1 MKEASFDHETQQYY
15 RNNAR
20 ALAQRYARA
29 RGGIEFWFD
38 AAFPKGSKILDVGAA
53 AGRDVL
59 LLLEAGYDACG
70 VDPCREL
77 VAEGLKKNPVLKDH
91 LACDSLPGL
100 ETIGDHGFDGIL
112 CSAVL
117 MHLPEET
124 LFDAAF
130 GLRRVLKP
138 GGRLLVSLPVDAG
151 GEPIRGRDKKG
162 RLFNGLSP
170 DRLELMLARLGFSCI
185 GRGENFDSLGREE
198 RKWVVQLFVLETD
211 SAGKDSEIILHIP
224 HSSRKIPADCR
235 KDILLSDTE
244 LENELLKMTDA
255 YTDEIPKYFRKATAA
270 IFPVSRLVVDV
281 ERFREDADEP
291 MSKKGMGAVYMRTHD
306 GRLLRDPATI
316 NREALLRR
324 YYDLH
329 HALLTNAVE
338 TALGKAGHCRIFD
351 IHSFPSEPLP
361 YEFDQNPDRPDICLG
376 TDHFHTPR
384 AMAEKARACFE
395 EAGLTVKENSPF
407 AGTMVP
413 MKHYRR
419 ESAVQSLM
427 IEINRKLIMNEKTG
441 EKTRESET
449 LFQLTAEIL
458 SGLGI

>member
-15 RNNAR
+15 RDNAK

-151 GEPIRGRDKKG
+151 GEPVRGRDETG

-170 DRLELMLARLGFSCI
+170 DRLEA
-185 GRGENFDSLGREE
+185 
-198 RKWVVQLFVLETD
+198 
-211 SAGKDSEIILHIP
+211 SAGEKILIP
-224 HSSRKIPADCR
+224 S
-235 KDILLSDTE
+235 
-244 LENELLKMTDA
+244 
-255 YTDEIPKYFRKATAA
+255 AA
-270 IFPVSRLVVDV
+270 R
-281 ERFREDADEP
+281 
-291 MSKKGMGAVYMRTHD
+291 
-306 GRLLRDPATI
+306 
-316 NREALLRR
+316 
-324 YYDLH
+324 
-329 HALLTNAVE
+329 
-338 TALGKAGHCRIFD
+338 
-351 IHSFPSEPLP
+351 
-361 YEFDQNPDRPDICLG
+361 
-376 TDHFHTPR
+376 
-384 AMAEKARACFE
+384 
-395 EAGLTVKENSPF
+395 KENGSCNFSSWKPT
-407 AGTMVP
+407 AG
-413 MKHYRR
+413 
-419 ESAVQSLM
+419 SAASTGS
-427 IEINRKLIMNEKTG
+427 NRSSTV
-441 EKTRESET
+441 
-449 LFQLTAEIL
+449 TAR
-458 SGLGI
+458 

>member
-1 MKEASFDHETQQYY
+1 MKEASSDYETQQYY

-20 ALAQRYARA
+20 TLAQRYTRA
-29 RGGIEFWFD
+29 RGGIELWFA
-38 AAFPKGSKILDVGAA
+38 AAFPKGSKILDIGAA

-59 LLLEAGYDACG
+59 FLLEAGYDACG

-77 VAEGLKKNPVLKDH
+77 ADEGLRTNPVLKDR

-100 ETIGDHGFDGIL
+100 ETIGDHSFDGVL

-130 GLRRVLKP
+130 GLRRVLRP

-151 GEPIRGRDKKG
+151 GEPVRGRDEKG

-170 DRLELMLARLGFSCI
+170 ERLELMLTRLGFTCI

-211 SAGKDSEIILHIP
+211 GSGRDSEIILHIP
-224 HSSRKIPADCR
+224 HSSGKIPPDCR
-235 KDILLSDTE
+235 KDILLSDKE
-244 LENELLKMTDA
+244 LEYELLKMTDV
-255 YTDEIPKYFRKATAA
+255 YTDEIPKYFRKAMAV

-291 MSKKGMGAVYMRTHD
+291 MSRKGMGAVYTRTHD
-306 GRLLRDPATI
+306 GRPLRKPAAI
-316 NREALLRR
+316 NRETLLRR
-324 YYDLH
+324 YYDPH

-384 AMAEKARACFE
+384 ELTEKARACFE
-395 EAGLTVKENSPF
+395 EAGLAVRENSPF
-407 AGTMVP
+407 VGTMVP
-413 MKHYRR
+413 MKHYRI
-419 ESAVQSLM
+419 EPAVQSLM

-449 LFQLTAEIL
+449 LFQLTVEIL
-458 SGLGI
+458 SGLEI

>member
-1 MKEASFDHETQQYY
+1 MKEASSNHETQQYY
-15 RNNAR
+15 KNNAG

-29 RGGIEFWFD
+29 RGGIKLWFD

-59 LLLEAGYDACG
+59 LLLEAGYDAWG

-77 VAEGLKKNPVLKDH
+77 VAEGLRTNPVLQDR
-91 LACDSLPGL
+91 LACDALPGL
-100 ETIGDHGFDGIL
+100 ETIEDHSFDGIL

-130 GLRRVLKP
+130 GLRRILKP
-138 GGRLLVSLPVDAG
+138 GGRLLVSLPVDEG
-151 GEPIRGRDKKG
+151 GEPVRGRDEKG
-162 RLFNGLSP
+162 RFFNGLSP
-170 DRLELMLARLGFSCI
+170 DRLELMLTRLGFSCI
-185 GRGENFDSLGREE
+185 GRGENYDSLGREE

-211 SAGKDSEIILHIP
+211 GAGRDIEIILHIP
-224 HSSRKIPADCR
+224 HSSRKIPPDCR
-235 KDILLSDTE
+235 KDILLSDKE
-244 LENELLKMTDA
+244 LEYELLKMTDV
-255 YTDEIPKYFRKATAA
+255 YTDEIPKYFRKAMAV

-281 ERFREDADEP
+281 ERFREDTDEP
-291 MSKKGMGAVYMRTHD
+291 MSEKGMGAVYTKSHD
-306 GRLLRDPATI
+306 GRPLRKPATI
-316 NREALLRR
+316 NRETLLQR
-324 YYDLH
+324 YYDPH
-329 HALLTNAVE
+329 HALLTDAVE

-361 YEFDQNPDRPDICLG
+361 YEFDQNADRPDICLG

-384 AMAEKARACFE
+384 ALTEKASSCFE
-395 EAGLTVKENSPF
+395 EAGLAVKENSPF

-413 MKHYRR
+413 MKHYRS
-419 ESAVQSLM
+419 EPAVQSLM

-441 EKTRESET
+441 EKIRESEK
-449 LFQLTAEIL
+449 LFQLISEIL
-458 SGLGI
+458 SVLGI

>member
-1 MKEASFDHETQQYY
+1 MKEARFDHETQQYY

-20 ALAQRYARA
+20 TLAQRYARA
-29 RGGIEFWFD
+29 RGGIELWFD
-38 AAFPKGSKILDVGAA
+38 VAFPKGSKILDVGAA

-59 LLLEAGYDACG
+59 FLLEAGYDACG

-77 VAEGLKKNPVLKDH
+77 VAEGLKTNPLLQDR
-91 LACDSLPGL
+91 LACDGLPGL
-100 ETIGDHGFDGIL
+100 DTIENHSFDGVL

-130 GLRRVLKP
+130 GLRRILRP
-138 GGRLLVSLPVDAG
+138 GGRLLVSLPVDTG
-151 GEPIRGRDKKG
+151 GEPIRGRDEKG

-198 RKWVVQLFVLETD
+198 RKWIVQLFVLETD
-211 SAGKDSEIILHIP
+211 GRERESEIILHIP

-235 KDILLSDTE
+235 KDILLSDKE
-244 LENELLKMTDA
+244 LEYELLKMTDV
-255 YTDEIPKYFRKATAA
+255 YTDEIQKYFRKATAV

-291 MSKKGMGAVYMRTHD
+291 MSIKGMGAVYTRTHD
-306 GRLLRDPATI
+306 GRPLRKPAAI
-316 NREALLRR
+316 NRETLLRR
-324 YYDLH
+324 YYDPH

-351 IHSFPSEPLP
+351 IHSFPSKPLP

-384 AMAEKARACFE
+384 AIAEKTHACFA
-395 EAGLTVKENSPF
+395 EAGFAVKENSPF

-413 MKHYRR
+413 LKFFRS
-419 ESAVQSLM
+419 EPNVQSLM

-441 EKTRESET
+441 GKTRESEK
-449 LFQLTAEIL
+449 LFQLIAEIL
-458 SGLGI
+458 SGPEI

>member
-77 VAEGLKKNPVLKDH
+77 VTEGLKKNPVLKGH

-151 GEPIRGRDKKG
+151 GEPIRGRDEKG

-170 DRLELMLARLGFSCI
+170 DRLELMLTRLGFSCI

-211 SAGKDSEIILHIP
+211 GGGKDSEIILHIP

-324 YYDLH
+324 YYELH
-329 HALLTNAVE
+329 HALLTNVVE
-338 TALGKAGHCRIFD
+338 TALVKAGHCCIFD